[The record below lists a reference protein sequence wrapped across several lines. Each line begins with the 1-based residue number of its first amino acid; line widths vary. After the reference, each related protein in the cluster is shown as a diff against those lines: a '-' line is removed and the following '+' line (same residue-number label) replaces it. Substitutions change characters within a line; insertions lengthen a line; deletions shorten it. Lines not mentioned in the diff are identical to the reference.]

1 MPSHRH
7 LSRIAVVQTLFAW
20 EFRGGD
26 PEVILQYVL
35 TQFYPELTEVEFVKE
50 TLKGVLARRE
60 EIKTLITE
68 TAPEWSFEKIAP
80 LDRVILEIGV
90 YELIAETD
98 VPPIVAINEAIEMA
112 KQFGNTNAPKFINGV
127 LSTVMK
133 KCHKTPEKD
142 KKKSVNPPSD
152 GK

>member
-20 EFRGGD
+20 EFRGGN

-35 TQFYPELTEVEFVKE
+35 TQFYPELTETEFVKE
-50 TLKGVLARRE
+50 TLKGVLSLRD
-60 EIKTLITE
+60 EIRQLITE
-68 TAPEWSFEKIAP
+68 NAPEWSFEKIAP
-80 LDRVILEIGV
+80 MDRVILEIGI
-90 YELIAETD
+90 YELIGKTD

-133 KCHKTPEKD
+133 KCNKTPKD
-142 KKKSVNPPSD
+142 KKNLVNPQSN